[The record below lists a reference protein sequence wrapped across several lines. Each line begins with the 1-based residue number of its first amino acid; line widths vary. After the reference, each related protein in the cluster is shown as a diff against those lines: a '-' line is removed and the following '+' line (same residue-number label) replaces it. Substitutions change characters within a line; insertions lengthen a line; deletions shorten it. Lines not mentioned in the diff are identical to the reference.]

1 MIAALSATVFLHG
14 CLRMPGTAARIEPD
28 VLAHRIY
35 FSPPRTLVTVS
46 AGRDTLVLAGVVEA
60 IGWVETATDDT
71 LRVRLHSTR
80 TDPKARFADAGPAT
94 VTWVARDST
103 VRLVPYQPDSNPVVL
118 LYVGGVILSVLFI
131 VALSDFAS
139 N

>member
-1 MIAALSATVFLHG
+1 MIAALTATVFLHG
-14 CLRMPGTAARIEPD
+14 CLGLSGVSGKIEPD

-46 AGRDTLVLAGVVEA
+46 AGRDTLALAGVVEA
-60 IGWVETATDDT
+60 VGWVETATDDT

-80 TDPKARFADAGPAT
+80 TAPKARFLGAEPAT

-103 VRLVPYQPDSNPVVL
+103 VRLVPYQPEGKPGVFL
-118 LYVGGVILSVLFI
+118 LYVGGTLFI
-131 VALSDFAS
+131 VGALAAFGS
-139 N
+139 